1 MWWHFK
7 LQLMNNFVLIF
18 SLELGKNR
26 CLKRKFS
33 KLQGRK
39 INRVWNTSNSNKPR
53 RKQSIEIG
61 NIYVNRFS
69 LLCKKIIGCL
79 LLETFHL
86 SSPIEPIFYWKL
98 LGALLCMNTTNC
110 MTCSPAALQCTERM
124 YEYFLSSDK
133 IFPFL
138 VSLCII
144 DSVKLLSNFRVFQC
158 RRQCL

>member
-86 SSPIEPIFYWKL
+86 SSPHWANFLLKTTRWIAPHEYHKL
-98 LGALLCMNTTNC
+98 HD
-110 MTCSPAALQCTERM
+110 LQCCNSAVHVEEGRKH
-124 YEYFLSSDK
+124 FV
-133 IFPFL
+133 I
-138 VSLCII
+138 
-144 DSVKLLSNFRVFQC
+144 R
-158 RRQCL
+158 